1 MNYGSSSQDLQGS
14 LAPASSPTVDRL
26 GQPALEGI
34 RPRVVMLG
42 PLPPPPGG
50 MATVMAN
57 LADSRLANDC
67 QLVLIDTAKRT
78 TEGRNVWAAISYQL
92 KLLWRVVSAI
102 WRTHAQIV
110 HIHTCSGFTFWR
122 DVLHMMAARIMGC
135 RVVWHIHGGFFD
147 RFVAAMPSAGA
158 CLYRSVL
165 QKSDAVIVLSS
176 HWRHCLNAT
185 ARNVHW
191 KVVAN
196 GTSIPTDS
204 CRPSCHTT
212 FLFIGNITVD
222 KGVAELIQA
231 FARLRSRNIPCKLL
245 LVGNGP
251 ASDECESLIR
261 SLKCADDIEMPGVL
275 EGLQKRQAF
284 EAAGCFVLPSKAEG
298 LPMAMLEAMAC
309 GLPVIAT
316 SVGGIPEAVTDG
328 QEGYLVP
335 PQDVDTLADRMSRLA
350 TDAGLREQMGRKAR
364 KRVVTEF
371 SLGEAC
377 DRILDV
383 YQSILRSDLDQSP
396 RTRLQGGA

>member
-1 MNYGSSSQDLQGS
+1 
-14 LAPASSPTVDRL
+14 
-26 GQPALEGI
+26 
-34 RPRVVMLG
+34 
-42 PLPPPPGG
+42 
-50 MATVMAN
+50 MATVISSLMDSP
-57 LADSRLANDC
+57 LASTCRLM
-67 QLVLIDTAKRT
+67 VIDTAKRT
-78 TEGRNVWAAISYQL
+78 EEDRGVWAGIAYQL
-92 KLLWRVVSAI
+92 KLLWRLVSAI
-102 WRTHAQIV
+102 RRIRAQIV

-122 DVLHMMAARIMGC
+122 DVLHMMAARIMVC

-147 RFVAAMPSAGA
+147 RFVAAMSPLCA
-158 CLYRSVL
+158 CLYRCVL
-165 QKSDAVIVLSS
+165 RNSDAVIVLSS
-176 HWRHCLNAT
+176 HWRRCLDTT

-191 KVVAN
+191 RVVAN
-196 GTSIPTDS
+196 GTSVPTHS
-204 CRPSCHTT
+204 CTPSCHTA
-212 FLFIGNITVD
+212 FLFIGNISFD

-231 FARLRSRNIPCKLL
+231 FARLRSGDIPCKLL
-245 LVGNGP
+245 LVGSQP
-251 ASDECESLIR
+251 ASGEFVSLIR